1 MTGWVRV
8 SLGLSCRWQKIQVK
22 ELTCWCQR
30 PRCTGKGWGRL
41 GGGPLLA
48 TVAQLL
54 SSRRDAGSQHQQR
67 CRQSLTPVCGHNSC
81 PEARPGS
88 SDSRRSSGADGRF
101 WFIRGLPGRHPRGEG
116 GNKGDLKCP
125 HREAAALALPSKQ
138 KQPCLR
144 YKASTRP
151 HQSQRQKWQL
161 PVTKLLQVIT
171 HLSQPWGLISY
182 CEIKA
187 LELKLCALIGWL
199 HQADR

>member
-1 MTGWVRV
+1 MAGERWTQPKPNVGERPACFWARLKRAWGPGREPNPSSPSQLANHPGTVTGWLSV

-48 TVAQLL
+48 TVAQPL
-54 SSRRDAGSQHQQR
+54 SSRRDAGCQHQQR

-138 KQPCLR
+138 KQP
-144 YKASTRP
+144 
-151 HQSQRQKWQL
+151 
-161 PVTKLLQVIT
+161 
-171 HLSQPWGLISY
+171 
-182 CEIKA
+182 
-187 LELKLCALIGWL
+187 
-199 HQADR
+199 